1 MLQLHIFDSS
11 KKRYFEILP
20 EYQQQIENKMA
31 ADDLQTYYEI
41 LFSYH
46 SCAIGGNSYS
56 VNECR
61 DLYEHRLKYVPQGK
75 TLKESLEM
83 LDQFQAYETMLGS
96 LQDASLEGLLKKL
109 HFQVK
114 EPRLLE
120 ATEKAIQDGLPA
132 MEVAA
137 RFHGFFEH
145 LHPFRDGNGRVGRLM
160 SNYILLRCGLP
171 LLIIPIEKR
180 EEYIQCLKLFR
191 KDSLEYLIDFFY
203 RTAVEQMESCL
214 SQKKAAS
221 KKMFFMF

>member
-1 MLQLHIFDSS
+1 MEQQQIFTFS
-11 KKRYFEILP
+11 KDKYYKILP

-31 ADDLQTYYEI
+31 VDDLESYYEI

-46 SCAIGGNSYS
+46 SCALDGNSYS

-83 LDQFQAYETMLGS
+83 LDYFHAFETMLDS
-96 LQDASLEGLLKKL
+96 LKDASLEGLLEKL

-191 KDSLEYLIDFFY
+191 KDSQEYLIDFFY
-203 RTAVEQMESCL
+203 RTAVEQMESSL